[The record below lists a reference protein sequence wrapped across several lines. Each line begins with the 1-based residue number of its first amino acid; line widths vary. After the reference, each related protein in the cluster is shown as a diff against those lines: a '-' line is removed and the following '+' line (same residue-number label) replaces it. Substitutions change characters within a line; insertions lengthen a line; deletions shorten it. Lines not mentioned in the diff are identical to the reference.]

1 MAKIFDADTTLQRLR
16 NRYRLV
22 VMNDDTYEEVVTVRL
37 SRLSVYITL
46 CTIFVE
52 LVGLTVA
59 LLVFTPLRYYVP
71 GYGSGSDRREMITL
85 KLQVDSLEQQMKY
98 RDKYLE
104 NIQNVLRGTTATVS
118 LDTTQ
123 LNIPKEDKTED

>member
-1 MAKIFDADTTLQRLR
+1 MAKIFDADSTLQRLR

-22 VMNDDTYEEVVTVRL
+22 IMNDDTYEEVVTFRL

-46 CTIFVE
+46 CTIFVV

-71 GYGSGSDRREMITL
+71 GYGSASDRREMITL
-85 KLQVDSLEQQMKY
+85 KMQVDSLDQQMKY

-104 NIQNVLRGTTATVS
+104 NIQNVLKGNTTVTM
-118 LDTTQ
+118 DTTL
-123 LNIPKEDKTED
+123 LNIPKEEKSTD

>member
-37 SRLSVYITL
+37 SRLSVYVTL
-46 CTIFVE
+46 CTVFVV

-71 GYGSGSDRREMITL
+71 GYGNGSDRREMITL
-85 KLQVDSLEQQMKY
+85 KMQVDSLQQEMNY
-98 RDKYLE
+98 RDKYFE
-104 NIQNVLRGTTATVS
+104 NIQNVLKGGTSTVKM
-118 LDTTQ
+118 DTTQ
-123 LNIPKEDKTED
+123 LNVPKDDKSED

>member
-46 CTIFVE
+46 CTIFVV

-71 GYGSGSDRREMITL
+71 GYGSGSDRRELITL

-104 NIQNVLRGTTATVS
+104 NIQNVLRGTTATVP

>member
-46 CTIFVE
+46 CTVFVV

-71 GYGSGSDRREMITL
+71 GYGNGSDRREMITL
-85 KLQVDSLEQQMKY
+85 KMQVDSLQQQMIY

-104 NIQNVLRGTTATVS
+104 NIQNVLRGSTPAVQV
-118 LDTTQ
+118 DTTQ
-123 LNIPKEDKTED
+123 LNIPKDDKTED